1 MRFRRTITTFSS
13 WPSSWL
19 SSLPSSLSWPCCPPS
34 SQKLSQCRPTID
46 MHAFRVHHNFRI
58 DTARFEEGKRAP
70 ARDRMKCVTCAHP
83 ALCRISRPT
92 KRLERTAP
100 YLFGSA
106 THGPRA
112 ERAYRQFESL
122 SLRQRNL
129 SRRSCQGERPTNPWI
144 LQMFVFWR
152 ISRAGS
158 DALIM
163 AWRMLFSPR
172 PSYQNPEVQR
182 CNSPQVKGFC
192 R

>member
-1 MRFRRTITTFSS
+1 MLAEPNKTTAIPVTARNAIFSTTSLHRKRPQLSRFGGIGRNQIFAWTFSERHARRYNAKPGGQQPS
-13 WPSSWL
+13 HWPRHQSKNPMGPSCYSEIRGEGWIPVP
-19 SSLPSSLSWPCCPPS
+19 LPPPA
-34 SQKLSQCRPTID
+34 QFRPP
-46 MHAFRVHHNFRI
+46 FV
-58 DTARFEEGKRAP
+58 P
-70 ARDRMKCVTCAHP
+70 
-83 ALCRISRPT
+83 
-92 KRLERTAP
+92 
-100 YLFGSA
+100 
-106 THGPRA
+106 
-112 ERAYRQFESL
+112 
-122 SLRQRNL
+122 
-129 SRRSCQGERPTNPWI
+129 GERPTNPWI